1 LKNKLINIWDDT
13 EAQIFFSSERQK
25 KEDLYLG
32 ENFFLSKA
40 LFENCTIL
48 DIGCAQ
54 GGFYKILKTY
64 LKSFNYTGIDTSEEM
79 ILRAKKKYPKANFQ
93 LIKNNNFKQL
103 KKSYNIVIIY
113 GVLHLTS
120 EWKKIL
126 KNCKNLFSNVL
137 LFDLRETNIKTIDN
151 KITKSYLSFNHKKNI
166 KIPYNI
172 INSNEV
178 THFLKKE
185 LNSNIYKFSYHGKI
199 SNLAKSKIQNV
210 EFTNYCISKKKLI
223 NL

>member
-1 LKNKLINIWDDT
+1 MKKKSRRNFIKKTSVLGAGFFIVPRNVLGGVGFTPPSDQLNIASIGSGGKGADIQNSW
-13 EAQIFFSSERQK
+13 ASKERVVALC
-25 KEDLYLG
+25 DVDPLG
-32 ENFFLSKA
+32 KHGVIQS
-40 LFENCTIL
+40 
-48 DIGCAQ
+48 
-54 GGFYKILKTY
+54 
-64 LKSFNYTGIDTSEEM
+64 
-79 ILRAKKKYPKANFQ
+79 RKKYPKANFQ

-137 LFDLRETNIKTIDN
+137 LFDLRETNRKTIDN

>member
-13 EAQIFFSSERQK
+13 EAQTFFSSERKK

-79 ILRAKKKYPKANFQ
+79 ILRAKK
-93 LIKNNNFKQL
+93 
-103 KKSYNIVIIY
+103 NI
-113 GVLHLTS
+113 
-120 EWKKIL
+120 
-126 KNCKNLFSNVL
+126 
-137 LFDLRETNIKTIDN
+137 
-151 KITKSYLSFNHKKNI
+151 
-166 KIPYNI
+166 
-172 INSNEV
+172 
-178 THFLKKE
+178 
-185 LNSNIYKFSYHGKI
+185 
-199 SNLAKSKIQNV
+199 Q
-210 EFTNYCISKKKLI
+210 KLI
-223 NL
+223 FN

>member
-1 LKNKLINIWDDT
+1 MNIWNDL

-32 ENFFLSKA
+32 EKFFLSKI
-40 LFENCTIL
+40 LFEHCSIL

-54 GGFYKILKTY
+54 GGLYRILKSY
-64 LKSFNYTGIDTSEEM
+64 LKSFNYTGIDNSEKM
-79 ILRAKKKYPKANFQ
+79 IIKAKKKYPKANFH
-93 LIKNNNFKQL
+93 LIKNNNFRNL
-103 KKSYNIVIIY
+103 KKKYDIVIIY

-126 KNCKNLFSNVL
+126 INSKNLFKNFL
-137 LFDLRETNIKTIDN
+137 IFDLRETNLKTIDN
-151 KITKSYLSFNHKKNI
+151 DITKSYLSFNHKKKI

-172 INSNEV
+172 INSNEA
-178 THFLKKE
+178 TIFLKKKFH
-185 LNSNIYKFSYHGKI
+185 SNIYKFSYFGKI
-199 SNLAKSKIQNV
+199 SNFAKSKIKHV
-210 EFTNYCISKKKLI
+210 EFTNYCISKKKII